1 LAEPLSELLDHLIM
15 KNSFPSSMKLADITP
30 VPKCS
35 SATTKEQIRP
45 ISILP
50 VVGKIYE
57 KCLNSQLTDN
67 YFKDRISKYLSPYR
81 KHYSCQTALL
91 HLIED
96 WKRELDNGLTV
107 GVIVLDLSKAFDS
120 LPHSLLFAKLRAYG
134 FNEDSLC
141 LMESY
146 LTKIDDCF
154 SSWEKII
161 NGVPQGSIIG
171 PILFNIFIND
181 FFYTINKASSHSYA
195 DGTQLHYSNKDPI
208 VVVNTLNEELKE
220 ASTWY
225 SINGMKANPD
235 KFHAMRWANLPI
247 V

>member
-1 LAEPLSELLDHLIM
+1 
-15 KNSFPSSMKLADITP
+15 MKLADITP

-57 KCLNSQLTDN
+57 KCLNSQLTDD
-67 YFKDRISKYLSPYR
+67 YFKDRISKYLSAYR

-120 LPHSLLFAKLRAYG
+120 LPHSLLFPKLRVYG

-161 NGVPQGSIIG
+161 NGVPQGSILG

-195 DGTQLHYSNKDPI
+195 DDTHAASL
-208 VVVNTLNEELKE
+208 LKQR
-220 ASTWY
+220 SY
-225 SINGMKANPD
+225 CCC
-235 KFHAMRWANLPI
+235 
-247 V
+247 